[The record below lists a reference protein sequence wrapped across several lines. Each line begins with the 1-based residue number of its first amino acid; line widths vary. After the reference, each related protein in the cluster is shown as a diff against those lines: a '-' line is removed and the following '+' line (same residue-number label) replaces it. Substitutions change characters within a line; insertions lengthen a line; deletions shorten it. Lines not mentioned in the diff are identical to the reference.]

1 MLVEFVLGLVFTLA
15 WAGFFVLIGNQRSI
29 VKASLGVFLLFAA
42 MGAINYLKWQFGE
55 EPLGWFLG
63 LSAGFFLG
71 MWIVQRKGP
80 DKLTEE
86 SAAAMF
92 LLGPLIFAVILI
104 VFMMLW
110 DFLCS

>member
-1 MLVEFVLGLVFTLA
+1 MLAGFAAGLLFTLT
-15 WAGFFVLIGNQRSI
+15 WAGFFVLVGRQRGI
-29 VKASLGVFLLFAA
+29 VRASLGVLPLFAA
-42 MGAINYLKWQFGE
+42 MGAINYLQWQFGE

-86 SAAAMF
+86 SAAAVF
-92 LLGPLIFAVILI
+92 LLGPLIMAALLVLFL
-104 VFMMLW
+104 ML
-110 DFLCS
+110 